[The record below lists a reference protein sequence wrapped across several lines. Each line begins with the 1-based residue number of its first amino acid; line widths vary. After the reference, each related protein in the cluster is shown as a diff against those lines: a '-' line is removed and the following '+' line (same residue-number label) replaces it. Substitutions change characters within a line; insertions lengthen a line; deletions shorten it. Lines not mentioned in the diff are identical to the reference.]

1 MSIGSMSTDNSEGR
15 RVRETKETEYNTNHK
30 SISPEKVKHFFFMFG
45 SHFGAPIISD
55 FWWPLC
61 FKTSCCEN
69 PITFPQA
76 PLATWRWGAAWQ
88 NVVTWRSSIHQT
100 LSLWTFKQGLFGGFD
115 WHQPKKL
122 EKSFKV
128 HMYMYII
135 YIELYLGSCQFSK
148 HCSTGWRKLRL
159 GFPS

>member
-1 MSIGSMSTDNSEGR
+1 MSFGSMGTDNSAVR

-30 SISPEKVKHFFFMFG
+30 SISPEKVKPFFLM
-45 SHFGAPIISD
+45 SDPILEPRSFRIFDDLFASK
-55 FWWPLC
+55 W
-61 FKTSCCEN
+61 TCCEN

-88 NVVTWRSSIHQT
+88 NVVTWSSSNSPNIVFMNFQT
-100 LSLWTFKQGLFGGFD
+100 GFFGGSD

-122 EKSFKV
+122 EKSFKE
-128 HMYMYII
+128 HMYI
-135 YIELYLGSCQFSK
+135 YIELYLGSCQ
-148 HCSTGWRKLRL
+148 CSTHCNTWQKLRL